1 MRTVEQ
7 ALCRAAYHSGLL
19 DAATRLI
26 EPPARSGPE
35 KTFQILVYHRVSTDG
50 DAFVPAL
57 SVAAFEL
64 HMRYL
69 RERCC
74 VLSLTD
80 LVAAAEER
88 RIPARAIAITF
99 DDGYEDTY
107 LHAFPV
113 LHRYGIPATVFLT
126 TGLMDSDLTMWN
138 DDIGT
143 AIRDT
148 VCATLDGVPGCE
160 PLPLTTTQQRLDAL
174 DRALKALKAHPP
186 SERAELTG
194 QIGRTLGVSPHRGP
208 RMLRWKQVDEMHAHE
223 VEFGAHTVN
232 HPILT
237 SISEEAADREIRE
250 SKRCIEDRLQVPVK
264 HFAYP
269 NGLARD
275 FNETTKRLLK
285 QAGFSTG
292 VSMLFGTN
300 NATTDRY
307 ELRRGGPWEEDAS
320 VFATKLWWYR
330 WRGTPRYS

>member
-1 MRTVEQ
+1 MRALEQ

-19 DAATRLI
+19 DAATRFI

-35 KTFQILVYHRVSTDG
+35 KMFQILVYHRVGAAG

-57 SVAAFEL
+57 SVAAFER
-64 HMRYL
+64 HVKYL
-69 RERCC
+69 CERCC

-80 LVAAAEER
+80 LIAAADAG
-88 RIPARAIAITF
+88 RIPTRAVAITF

-113 LHRYGIPATVFLT
+113 LRRHGMPATVFLT

-138 DDIGT
+138 DGVGT

-148 VCATLDGVPGCE
+148 ACAALDGVPGCG
-160 PLPLTTTQQRLDAL
+160 PLPLTTTQQRLEAL
-174 DRALKALKAHPP
+174 ERTLKALKAHPP
-186 SERAELTG
+186 SERAELTR
-194 QIGRTLGVSPHRGP
+194 QIGRTLGVSPDRGP
-208 RMLRWKQVDEMHAHE
+208 GMLRWKQVEEMHAHGI
-223 VEFGAHTVN
+223 EFGAHTVN

-237 SISEEAADREIRE
+237 SIPEEAAAREISE
-250 SKRCIEDRLQVPVK
+250 SKRCIEERLQVPVK

-269 NGLARD
+269 NGLASD

-285 QAGFSTG
+285 QAGFSTA

-300 NATTDRY
+300 SATTDRY

-330 WRGTPRYS
+330 WTGTPRYS